1 MCDCNRMLGD
11 GQQRPDAPVPT
22 GCHRDLVER
31 RRLARGIDLAHPQCG
46 QRVDR
51 RDVVMERRRAAIA
64 RAVTAPP
71 APISASETAAVA
83 IGNSPRIS
91 APRLPENQ
99 LERNPFCTS
108 QVCATLA
115 TVWF

>member
-1 MCDCNRMLGD
+1 MLGD

-51 RDVVMERRRAAIA
+51 RDVVMERRRAAHRA
-64 RAVTAPP
+64 RRH
-71 APISASETAAVA
+71 
-83 IGNSPRIS
+83 G
-91 APRLPENQ
+91 APRADQCE
-99 LERNPFCTS
+99 
-108 QVCATLA
+108 
-115 TVWF
+115 